1 MKLCWFTTGRDKEA
15 LTLLQDVYKATEEG
29 IIDGKVTL
37 LFMNRERKESIISDK
52 IISFAEERQIPIEL
66 LSSKR
71 FFDERGLKTIEGRRL
86 FDSEIRTRLERYDF
100 DLIFLAG
107 YMLILS
113 SVIFEPYLVL
123 NLHPS
128 LPNAYKGK
136 WEDVMRKTVEDGER
150 QFGAMVHIV
159 NEFLDEGP
167 CVSYAKLRLEGGL
180 IEELYNNVYR
190 GDSTSRDF
198 LCHIMR
204 NQEFAIETPLIVKT
218 LSMLS
223 KGELTI
229 VDKRVYYQSKEV
241 KEGVDITEGLL
252 TP

>member
-15 LTLLQDVYKATEEG
+15 LTLIQDVYKATEEG
-29 IIDGKVTL
+29 IIDGEITL
-37 LFMNRERKESIISDK
+37 LFMNREREESIISDK

-71 FFDERGLKTIEGRRL
+71 FFDKKGLKITEGRAI
-86 FDSEIRTRLERYDF
+86 FDSEIRRRLERYDF

-113 SVIFEPYLVL
+113 NLIFEPYLVL

-128 LPNAYKGK
+128 LPNAYKGR

-159 NEFLDEGP
+159 NELLDEGP
-167 CVSYAKLRLEGGL
+167 CVSYAKLSLEGGL

-204 NQEFAIETPLIVKT
+204 NQEFAIETPL
-218 LSMLS
+218 LSRPSLCFQ
-223 KGELTI
+223 GELTI
-229 VDKRVYYQSKEV
+229 VDKKVYFRSKEV